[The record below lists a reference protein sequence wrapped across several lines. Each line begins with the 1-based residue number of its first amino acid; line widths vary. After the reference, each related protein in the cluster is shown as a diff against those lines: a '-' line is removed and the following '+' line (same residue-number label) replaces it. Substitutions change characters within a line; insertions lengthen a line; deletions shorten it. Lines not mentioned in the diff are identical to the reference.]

1 MVEAHLVK
9 SSPGITDSADS
20 LAERKGRVPRR
31 KCAELFAGPADNI
44 RRTVAGF
51 PAEGYPD
58 IRCGFFSSVF
68 MLLPFCFSGK
78 AFLLCKI

>member
-58 IRCGFFSSVF
+58 IRCGIFFVRIYALTV
-68 MLLPFCFSGK
+68 LLFR
-78 AFLLCKI
+78 